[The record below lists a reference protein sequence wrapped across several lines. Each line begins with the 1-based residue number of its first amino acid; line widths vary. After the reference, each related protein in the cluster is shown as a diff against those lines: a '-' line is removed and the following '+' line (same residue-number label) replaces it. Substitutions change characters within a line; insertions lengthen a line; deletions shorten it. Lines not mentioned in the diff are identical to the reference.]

1 MSGALGT
8 VIAPKSS
15 VMAENRGNARKPAED
30 VLQDLLSFWRS
41 QLRSTSTLISEVSAL
56 STLQH
61 CKFACPLHISIKIYL
76 KQPWTMI
83 ARRSTRSENGLVDH
97 NSLAIH
103 LMSQWSYPQVWR
115 CLENMRLSF
124 NFTSKIRV
132 FCQQN
137 SKSGLCLKL
146 LITDRLGDF
155 FHLFSTTKT
164 QIRSDYGKC
173 RKRSSRHC

>member
-1 MSGALGT
+1 
-8 VIAPKSS
+8 
-15 VMAENRGNARKPAED
+15 MAENRGNAQKPAKD

-76 KQPWTMI
+76 KQPWTVI
-83 ARRSTRSENGLVDH
+83 ARRSTGSENGLVDH
-97 NSLAIH
+97 NFHNTLAIH

-115 CLENMRLSF
+115 CLENTRLSF
-124 NFTSKIRV
+124 NLTSKICV

-137 SKSGLCLKL
+137 SKSGLCSKL
-146 LITDRLGDF
+146 SITYRLGDF
-155 FHLFSTTKT
+155 FLFFSTTKT

-173 RKRSSRHC
+173 RKRSSCHC